1 MRNSAKIISML
12 LWSVVAVSA
21 ADFEI
26 PAPEN
31 PATGIWIQQ
40 IGDIVPHAATKATLY
55 YTKYE
60 KEDRVKSISYQ
71 YDGAGYLL
79 MKPSDK
85 KTLCTMSDGMEGADG
100 IVHHPDGDLLVAG
113 QGERIYK
120 VSKTAKAANDP
131 NK

>member
-1 MRNSAKIISML
+1 MLSA
-12 LWSVVAVSA
+12 VAASA
-21 ADFEI
+21 ADIEI

-55 YTKYE
+55 YTKFRQS
-60 KEDRVKSISYQ
+60 DRVKSISYQ

-85 KTLCTMSDGMEGADG
+85 KTLCTTSDGMVGADG
-100 IVHHPDGDLLVAG
+100 SDAAIVECLAQHKLVYGTLDGGVHLNPG
-113 QGERIYK
+113 
-120 VSKTAKAANDP
+120 T
-131 NK
+131 

>member
-85 KTLCTMSDGMEGADG
+85 KTLCTMSDGMEGADQPG
-100 IVHHPDGDLLVAG
+100 PL
-113 QGERIYK
+113 R
-120 VSKTAKAANDP
+120 
-131 NK
+131 